1 MYNYQKEG
9 ITRCVNE
16 ECYYMEIVFINLCV
30 AIGICIPC
38 SVSYIHKFKTARLVS
53 TILLVFAI
61 TLLIVGIVLFAVT
74 EKFSYNAH
82 EICAM
87 CAGYGIV
94 PTGEQCLACQ
104 GAGKILV
111 TTTAYTISLLY
122 PICMTAL
129 GLYIIIL
136 RLALKESL
144 ER

>member
-1 MYNYQKEG
+1 
-9 ITRCVNE
+9 
-16 ECYYMEIVFINLCV
+16 MEIVFISLCI
-30 AIGICIPC
+30 AIGLCIPG

-53 TILLVFAI
+53 TILLAFAI
-61 TLLIVGIVLFAVT
+61 TLLIAGIVLFTVT
-74 EKFSYNAH
+74 EEYSYSAH

-94 PTGEQCLACQ
+94 PTGEQCLTCQ

-122 PICMTAL
+122 PICMTVL

-136 RLALKESL
+136 RFALKESM
-144 ER
+144 ERLKFIELRPADDASECKNK